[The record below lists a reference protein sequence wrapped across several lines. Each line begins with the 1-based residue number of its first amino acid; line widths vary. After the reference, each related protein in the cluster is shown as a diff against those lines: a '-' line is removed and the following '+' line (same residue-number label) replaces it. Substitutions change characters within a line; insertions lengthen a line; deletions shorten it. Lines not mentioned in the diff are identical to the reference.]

1 MFDWFFMA
9 LFFFYRKTQINDKYN
24 QNETYSVNDN
34 IITELQKKSTQINIT
49 TCIKLSIKTVSFI
62 NYLLQFLI

>member
-9 LFFFYRKTQINDKYN
+9 LLFFYRKTQINDKCN

-34 IITELQKKSTQINIT
+34 IITELQKNPTHINIT
-49 TCIKLSIKTVSFI
+49 TCIKLSIKTVLFV

>member
-9 LFFFYRKTQINDKYN
+9 LLFFFYRKTQINDKCN

-34 IITELQKKSTQINIT
+34 IITEL
-49 TCIKLSIKTVSFI
+49 
-62 NYLLQFLI
+62 